1 MGTSDKDL
9 HTLCP
14 KAARKLTG
22 IHAGS
27 GGVRWTICATGLL
40 ALMWFLARVLPKPSR
55 AAYPCQQAAAPLA
68 SGFLLW
74 MVGALTAMSASGRV
88 REMWRRSRVVL
99 ACVCLLVAAT
109 FSIGALVT
117 ARESQAPEG
126 GIPSPNQPV
135 GVAKG
140 LYPGRV
146 VWVHDPA
153 ATNWEG
159 PGKGHWWESE
169 HTSQPAAD
177 RMMSAAMR
185 RLTGGGSDAEAWEA
199 LFRHFNR
206 NRGGGNSG
214 YRKGEKIVIKVN
226 LVGCIIGGKD
236 PLVDPKTYDLVRQL
250 DYMNT
255 SPQMIVALLRQLVRE
270 AGVRQEDISVG
281 DPLSLFPNQ
290 YHEICRREFPN
301 VRYLDHDG
309 GNAEHPRTRV
319 EPSAV
324 PFYWSSRPAGK
335 TQDFV
340 PVPYAEAKYL
350 VNMAN
355 LKSHVSAG
363 VTLCAKNHYG
373 SLIRRPPEKGFYDMH
388 ESLARTAPGPGHY
401 RALVDLMGHAHTGGK
416 ALLYFIDGLYPGVH
430 PVETSPRKFS
440 SAPFNGSWASSLFA
454 SQDPVAID
462 SAAFD
467 FLWSEWDN
475 YPRMSGADDYLHEA
489 ALADKPPSG
498 TFYDPDHSTNTTR
511 LASLGVH
518 EHWNNAA
525 DRQYSRNLGKGQGI
539 ELVRVDAAQRQP
551 SPGATAAPR
560 TGRGS
565 GESGLD

>member
-1 MGTSDKDL
+1 MEISDNDL
-9 HTLCP
+9 HAVCP
-14 KAARKLTG
+14 RAARRLTG
-22 IHAGS
+22 GA
-27 GGVRWTICATGLL
+27 RWTICATGLL
-40 ALMWFLARVLPKPSR
+40 SLMWFLTRVLPKPSR

-68 SGFLLW
+68 SGFVLW
-74 MVGALTAMSASGRV
+74 MVGALATISASRKV
-88 REMWRRSRVVL
+88 RELWRRSRVVL
-99 ACVCLLVAAT
+99 ACACLLVAAT
-109 FSIGALVT
+109 LAIGALAT
-117 ARESQAPEG
+117 TPEAPAPEG
-126 GIPSPNQPV
+126 IPAPNQPM

-153 ATNWEG
+153 ATSWEG

-185 RLTGGGSDAEAWEA
+185 RLTGGGNDAEAWEA
-199 LFRHFNR
+199 LFRNFNR
-206 NRGGGNSG
+206 NHGGGNSG
-214 YRKGEKIVIKVN
+214 YRKGEKIAIKVN
-226 LVGCIIGGKD
+226 LVGCIVGGGN
-236 PLVDPKTYDLVRQL
+236 PLVDPKSYDLVRQL

-301 VRYLDHDG
+301 VRYMDHDG

-319 EPSAV
+319 QPSAV

-335 TQDFV
+335 AQDFV

-355 LKSHVSAG
+355 LKSHTSGG

-373 SLIRRPPEKGFYDMH
+373 SLIRKPPEKGYYDMH
-388 ESLARTAPGPGHY
+388 ESLARMTPGPGHY
-401 RALVDLMGHAHTGGK
+401 RTLVDLMGHAHLGGK
-416 ALLYFIDGLYPGVH
+416 TLIYFIDGLYPGVH
-430 PVETSPRKFS
+430 PVESSPRKFS

-462 SAAFD
+462 SVAFD

-489 ALADKPPSG
+489 ALAANPPSG
-498 TFYDPDHSTNTTR
+498 TFYDPDHATNTTR

-518 EHWNNAA
+518 EHWNNPR
-525 DRQYSRNLGKGQGI
+525 DRQYSRNLGKGRGI
-539 ELVRVDAAQRQP
+539 ELAPAVAVAKQP
-551 SPGATAAPR
+551 SPRAAAAPR
-560 TGRGS
+560 TVPGS
-565 GESGLD
+565 GEPVR